1 VGGIVRHSY
10 EPPSTGERYC
20 AWYADARGGILYFGQ
35 SAFWSSMRGHDNE
48 PTADLLAPG
57 PVEIGRFELR
67 TQSRLASLPV
77 GRDGDRSGTWDVLA
91 HPNGRIYFTTFYEP
105 AGYVAATGGPATRL
119 EDLGAGLNELT
130 LGPNGTVIASR
141 YATDAGGDG
150 TVVHFDA
157 EGTLL
162 AEHPLPALESYI
174 VAPKTVAFDPVRL
187 ETWVT
192 TDGIA
197 KRADLPAR
205 HDTFVLDR
213 AGRVTHRITDPEI
226 QFVTFAEDGTGFAA
240 EVAGR
245 FLHLRVLP
253 PGGGPDSGSR
263 RALDDTFR
271 AAHDVVQDIH
281 IATDGRV
288 VVTRWSGKI
297 HVLEQN
303 GRARRILL
311 PPDPGEGSLYYSGF
325 VEGDRVCV
333 THCAGVEVVCDD
345 AP

>member
-1 VGGIVRHSY
+1 
-10 EPPSTGERYC
+10 
-20 AWYADARGGILYFGQ
+20 
-35 SAFWSSMRGHDNE
+35 MRGHDGD
-48 PTADLLAPG
+48 PTADLLEPG

-67 TQSRLASLPV
+67 TQTRLPSLRV
-77 GRDGDRSGTWDVLA
+77 GREGDRSGVWDVLA
-91 HPNGRIYFTTFYEP
+91 HPNGRIYFTTFYES
-105 AGYVAATGGPATRL
+105 AGYVEASGGPATRL
-119 EDLGAGLNELT
+119 EDLGVGLNELA
-130 LGPNGTVIASR
+130 LGPDGTVVASR

-162 AEHPLPALESYI
+162 AEHRLPAVEFYI
-174 VAPKTVAFDPVRL
+174 IAPKTVAFDPVRG

-192 TDGIA
+192 TDGIPN
-197 KRADLPAR
+197 RQDLANR

-213 AGRVTHRITDPEI
+213 AGRVTHRIADPEI
-226 QFVTFAEDGTGFAA
+226 QFVAFAADGTGYVA

-271 AAHDVVQDIH
+271 GAFDFVQDIH
-281 IATDGRV
+281 IAADGRV
-288 VVTRWSGKI
+288 VVTRWSGAV
-297 HVLEQN
+297 HVLAPD
-303 GRARRILL
+303 GRARQIRL
-311 PPDPGEGSLYYSGF
+311 PPDRGEGGLYYSGVVF
-325 VEGDRVCV
+325 GDRICV